1 MTKSMVILTDR
12 DQIVLADVI
21 SLRKHR
27 KVYIPKN
34 NKPIKLLTQKQIE
47 ELEDYLNSPRRRYKK
62 KQSLGEMK

>member
-1 MTKSMVILTDR
+1 MVILTDR

-21 SLRKHR
+21 SLRKHT